1 MCDSCAICLNP
12 VRVTRNTTQ
21 LPCEHLFH
29 KKCLSGW
36 ENKGGDRC
44 PLCRKT
50 LNGNNYRV
58 TLTIENLN
66 RDVSNTIPLS
76 IETLHN
82 VIERLNLDE
91 SDLAAFSTEINFDVE
106 NLEDLE
112 AVMSDLGIGIT
123 DLDAS
128 ILDTE

>member
-1 MCDSCAICLNP
+1 M
-12 VRVTRNTTQ
+12 
-21 LPCEHLFH
+21 
-29 KKCLSGW
+29 
-36 ENKGGDRC
+36 
-44 PLCRKT
+44 
-50 LNGNNYRV
+50 

-66 RDVSNTIPLS
+66 RDTSNTIPLS

>member
-1 MCDSCAICLNP
+1 M
-12 VRVTRNTTQ
+12 
-21 LPCEHLFH
+21 
-29 KKCLSGW
+29 
-36 ENKGGDRC
+36 
-44 PLCRKT
+44 
-50 LNGNNYRV
+50 

-66 RDVSNTIPLS
+66 RDTSNTIPLS

-112 AVMSDLGIGIT
+112 AVMSDLGIVIT